1 MGANY
6 EIQEIPADLQER
18 AEEYRNKLVED
29 VAEGSEELMEKYL
42 EGEELSNE
50 EIKAGIRALTVKGEA
65 YPVFCGSA
73 FKNRGVQPMID
84 AVIDYLPPRWTSR
97 PWLATTPR
105 TRASN

>member
-65 YPVFCGSA
+65 TRSSVARP
-73 FKNRGVQPMID
+73 
-84 AVIDYLPPRWTSR
+84 SR
-97 PWLATTPR
+97 TVACSR
-105 TRASN
+105 